1 MKRALA
7 LVPKVP
13 ILGALVLGIAAL
25 SPVAATAQD
34 MAWGTII
41 PSVAGTDQ
49 LGIVLREQ
57 VRRPPPGR
65 SVRPRIDPRDMDA
78 RGGGYRGGG
87 YQDGG
92 DMVAPNPAALRY
104 SPSKARRTANLAHF
118 VEKTR
123 KADPA
128 GAKDLATLFASGDF
142 IDKIGKAI
150 APYDLHVDN
159 VADAY
164 TIWWINAWQ
173 ATRGRNDTPGPA
185 VKDAVREQAARA
197 LTAAPEF
204 AGAGDAAKQEL
215 AESLLVQAALIDTA
229 VEQAK
234 GDRRRLDAVGAA
246 VAQGAR
252 GMGLDLSTMELTDQ
266 GFVPAQRGANEPVA
280 GTERKELAAV
290 GPPAGMG
297 GGATSYG
304 LIAAAGGA
312 GIGGW
317 LVLRAM
323 GRRSG

>member
-7 LVPKVP
+7 LIPG
-13 ILGALVLGIAAL
+13 ILVLGIATV
-25 SPVAATAQD
+25 SPMAATAQD

-65 SVRPRIDPRDMDA
+65 AMQPRMAPREMGA
-78 RGGGYRGGG
+78 R
-87 YQDGG
+87 DGG

-173 ATRGRNDTPGPA
+173 ATRGRNDTPGPM

-197 LTAAPEF
+197 LTVAPEF
-204 AGAGDAAKQEL
+204 ARAGDAEKQEL

-266 GFVPAQRGANEPVA
+266 GFVPTQRGASEPVEGAGSEHRELASA
-280 GTERKELAAV
+280 GTT
-290 GPPAGMG
+290 P
-297 GGATSYG
+297 ATSGGSPPYG

-317 LVLRAM
+317 LLLRAM
-323 GRRSG
+323 GRRNG

>member
-7 LVPKVP
+7 LV
-13 ILGALVLGIAAL
+13 LGIAVL
-25 SPVAATAQD
+25 SPMAATAQD

-65 SVRPRIDPRDMDA
+65 VARPRIEPRDMGDA
-78 RGGGYRGGG
+78 
-87 YQDGG
+87 
-92 DMVAPNPAALRY
+92 VAPNPAALRY
-104 SPSKARRTANLAHF
+104 SPSKARRTANLARF

-142 IDKIGKAI
+142 IEKVARAI

-173 ATRGRNDTPGPA
+173 ATRGRNDTPGPV
-185 VKDAVREQAARA
+185 VKDAVRVQAARA
-197 LTAAPEF
+197 LTASPEF
-204 AGAGDAAKQEL
+204 AGSGDAAKQEL

-246 VAQGAR
+246 VAQGAQ

-266 GFVPAQRGANEPVA
+266 GFVPAQRGAAE
-280 GTERKELAAV
+280 
-290 GPPAGMG
+290 PAGDG
-297 GGATSYG
+297 TPRALTGTAPGSAGSPPYG
-304 LIAAAGGA
+304 LLAAAGGA

-323 GRRSG
+323 GKRNG